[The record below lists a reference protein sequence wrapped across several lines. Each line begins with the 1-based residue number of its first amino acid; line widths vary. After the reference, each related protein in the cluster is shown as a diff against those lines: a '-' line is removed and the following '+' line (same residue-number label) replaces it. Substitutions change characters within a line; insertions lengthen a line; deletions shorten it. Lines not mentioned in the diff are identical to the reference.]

1 MHHYPYQPPSARFS
15 GERYQRSEY
24 NPASPRRSREENTKS
39 RIGSNGGR
47 RPELASHSTL
57 PVVTPALVIEHV
69 CEADKRIN
77 NVPEKIL
84 AISEL
89 LQRARTPQIQRM
101 LEDAVARASSSINKI
116 AKMDHQAPTP
126 GWQHYAERL
135 LTTREK
141 ALGRDL
147 EACSANLQMTRKEAN
162 SISLTETTMRNN
174 LLNQEIEGSVDAG
187 QSSSS
192 AETPK
197 KNPTDF
203 ESPFKQQSAQK
214 SQELSEAQDAM
225 AAIKDEIAAVAEAI
239 ALNNYSAEVEAKAKA
254 AHARNESKEPAR
266 PSSKREIAW
275 DRFVIEL
282 LTIVTAKTSLLATL
296 QSTVNDLCSR
306 LRFVDIAQGRE
317 SDERIRRLAQTSRA
331 FDWVQKELTKLK
343 ATDSSAN
350 IQPIIAQLRAA
361 EAQCADELGYV
372 HIGSKLNGG
381 FVCGTDSTAFIDYLA
396 TIESSKGLLIMQQHH
411 GDHGQVYAL
420 SQQPCRQ
427 IREKTT
433 TNRVQSTYENPAQG
447 RESQSEESEEEAPPA
462 KPASK
467 RKAKND
473 KGVFLADDTSH
484 QYSPADVYPAA
495 ERCSRDNRSVC
506 INRSCESRH
515 ARYNKLSTT
524 ICKDDNTP
532 GIWCER
538 AFEISGAGCP
548 HLHHQDIRSNPN
560 NETSPPPYPSA
571 FTRPSTTSHQARPS
585 RPSERRPTL
594 QRDNR
599 DSNYHP
605 SNYSRRD
612 SPSKPPACRFFFTK
626 AGCSRGRSCNFSHE
640 KINQ

>member
-1 MHHYPYQPPSARFS
+1 MPYLPYNQPRDKPPARFS
-15 GERYQRSEY
+15 GGAPVSRTKGE
-24 NPASPRRSREENTKS
+24 NTRSRDGFS
-39 RIGSNGGR
+39 YDR
-47 RPELASHSTL
+47 RAEPAIHNAL
-57 PVVTPALVIEHV
+57 PVATPAYVIEQV
-69 CEADKRIN
+69 CEIDKRIN

-84 AISEL
+84 AIAEL
-89 LQRARTPQIQRM
+89 LQNARTPQIQRM
-101 LEDAVARASSSINKI
+101 LENAVAKASSGISKI
-116 AKMDHQAPTP
+116 AKMDQHAPTP

-135 LTTREK
+135 LTTYKK

-147 EACSANLQMTRKEAN
+147 ETCSANLQMTRKEAN

-174 LLNQEIEGSVDAG
+174 LLNQDIEESVAEG

-192 AETPK
+192 ANDSSPK
-197 KNPTDF
+197 KNPTVF

-214 SQELSEAQDAM
+214 SQELSEAQNTM
-225 AAIKDEIAAVAEAI
+225 QAIKDEIADVAEAI
-239 ALNNYSAEVEAKAKA
+239 ALSNYSADVEAKAKA
-254 AHARNESKEPAR
+254 AHAKNESKEPAG

-282 LTIVTAKTSLLATL
+282 LTIITAKTSLLATL

-317 SDERIRRLAQTSRA
+317 SDERIKRLAQTSRA

-343 ATDSSAN
+343 ATDPSA
-350 IQPIIAQLRAA
+350 ITQPIIAQLRAA

-372 HIGSKLNGG
+372 HIGSKLSGG
-381 FVCGTDSTAFIDYLA
+381 FVCGTDSTDFIDYLT

-427 IREKTT
+427 IRERST
-433 TNRVQSTYENPAQG
+433 TNRVQSTYESPAQD
-447 RESQSEESEEEAPPA
+447 RESQSEESEEEAPPP
-462 KPASK
+462 KPTNK

-484 QYSPADVYPAA
+484 QDSPAEVYPTAD
-495 ERCSRDNRSVC
+495 RCSRDNRSVC
-506 INRSCESRH
+506 ISRYCEQRH

-548 HLHHQDIRSNPN
+548 HIHHQDIRNNPN
-560 NETSPPPYPSA
+560 NETRPPPYPSA
-571 FTRPSTTSHQARPS
+571 GAGLSTTSHQAQPS
-585 RPSERRPTL
+585 RLSERRSPH

-612 SPSKPPACRFFFTK
+612 SPSKLTTCKFFLNSG
-626 AGCSRGRSCNFSHE
+626 GCKSGRSCRFSHE
-640 KINQ
+640 KINR